1 MTPIK
6 NELYEIKEADI
17 PKAGQIL
24 AAAFEHD
31 PIWEQVLVGCSSSKR
46 NAWFECPVK
55 YCMKYGKAIAP
66 SPDIE
71 GFIGWLPSEFA
82 EMSFVRMLKS
92 GALRSGSK
100 VGYKARVRMMP
111 LRILDEDRKKNMGN
125 RPHIYVMIVGV
136 SPKFQGH
143 GIGGKLLRSVITE
156 SAKTSLPIYLET
168 STSDNV
174 SMYEHLGFRVLKKIL
189 VPKLNLIQWELLR
202 KPKL

>member
-6 NELYEIKEADI
+6 NKLYEIAETDI

-24 AAAFEHD
+24 ADAFEHD
-31 PIWEQVLVGCSSSKR
+31 PIWKQVLAGCSSTKR
-46 NAWFECPVK
+46 NAWFESPVK

-82 EMSFVRMLKS
+82 EMTFERM
-92 GALRSGSK
+92 LRSGATKSGKK
-100 VGYKARVRMMP
+100 VGFKAMLRMMP
-111 LRILDEDRKKNMGN
+111 LRIFDEDRKKYMGN
-125 RPHIYVMIVGV
+125 KPHIYVMIVGV

-143 GIGGKLLRSVITE
+143 GIGGNLLRSVIAE
-156 SAKTSLPIYLET
+156 SEKTNLPIYLET

-189 VPKLNLIQWELLR
+189 VPKLSLIQWELLR
-202 KPKL
+202 EPKL